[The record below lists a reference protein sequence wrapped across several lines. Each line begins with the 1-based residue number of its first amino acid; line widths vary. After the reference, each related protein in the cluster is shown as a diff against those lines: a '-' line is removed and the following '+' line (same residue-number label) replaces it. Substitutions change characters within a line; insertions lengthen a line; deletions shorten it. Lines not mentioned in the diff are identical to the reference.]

1 MAVGRA
7 TRNGSKY
14 HVVNSDH
21 YTCIL
26 TLADLPSVRK
36 KNRDYYATQIK
47 DLNTTI
53 WFKKRTELSLNVGFS
68 WLE

>member
-1 MAVGRA
+1 MAVDA
-7 TRNGSKY
+7 LSSEEN
-14 HVVNSDH
+14 
-21 YTCIL
+21 
-26 TLADLPSVRK
+26 VRK